1 MKYLI
6 ILGDGMSDEPL
17 KDYGNK
23 TPLQLADKPNIDWL
37 TKNGQSGLLTT

>member
-17 KDYGNK
+17 AAYNNK
-23 TPLQLADKPNIDWL
+23 TPLQMAQKI
-37 TKNGQSGLLTT
+37 GRAHV